1 MKKSTSRG
9 WKFQDNK
16 IKVAS
21 LGILFLILLPNLIF
35 LLTSTKLWAGTPGCC
50 QVSAECT
57 NVLQEAF
64 CDGGIF
70 TAGEVC
76 SCGESLC
83 EGECVEPPPTREIN
97 VRVIAICAAPLAGEP
112 HEGDPFKCLCFGG
125 PLNGYNATMS
135 PDGINCPRRTI
146 GPFCFVTEDFMP
158 LYWKETVRNQSG
170 PTTVEPGG
178 VVEARVRCPE
188 GKMVLSCAGAVTVG
202 DTNEPAANVVG
213 YGFPT
218 ADGLACR
225 YVARTDT
232 APPPPDP
239 CADLAAIAECPCDY
253 HQVPMITDCWGEC
266 TNCTN
271 PPSFTPCSMALCD
284 TSAFGGPDAC
294 SLSQDNTNPRNIT
307 IRATEICEAPPCYDP
322 PNDPS
327 YSCTVI
333 SPTTCGDVNA
343 TEIELSFDAFSTC
356 LCRVAQYAD
365 ELAQK
370 GINIT
375 DTGPPFSCEP
385 SP

>member
-1 MKKSTSRG
+1 MGKYLKPVVSV
-9 WKFQDNK
+9 F
-16 IKVAS
+16 
-21 LGILFLILLPNLIF
+21 GIALILSPIYVFAL
-35 LLTSTKLWAGTPGCC
+35 
-50 QVSAECT
+50 
-57 NVLQEAF
+57 
-64 CDGGIF
+64 DGQ
-70 TAGEVC
+70 
-76 SCGESLC
+76 
-83 EGECVEPPPTREIN
+83 PTRDIN
-97 VRVIAICAAPLAGEP
+97 VRVIAICASPAGGEP

-178 VVEARVRCPE
+178 VVEARVHCPE

-213 YGFPT
+213 YRFPT
-218 ADGLACR
+218 ADGLSCR

-266 TNCTN
+266 TNCTR
-271 PPSFTPCSMALCD
+271 PPSFNECVGPCLD
-284 TSAFGGPDAC
+284 T
-294 SLSQDNTNPRNIT
+294 
-307 IRATEICEAPPCYDP
+307 
-322 PNDPS
+322 
-327 YSCTVI
+327 
-333 SPTTCGDVNA
+333 PTTCFLDAGFTEDVRGLFAGHTHGTGNFCSTRTA
-343 TEIELSFDAFSTC
+343 NLDPCPLISIEHDIITDDQLRTC
-356 LCRVAQYAD
+356 LCRLEQYTN
-365 ELAQK
+365 ELHQK
-370 GINIT
+370 GIAIDPDQT
-375 DTGPPFSCEP
+375 SYSCEP